1 MVEFPSRQVRFAFPP
16 TMPALCHT
24 ESLLCR
30 ASSVR
35 SRTPPSVSQANDPLP
50 TSLGGVLAAIIR
62 HPLLRLVRY
71 WNWKSAVLS
80 ALLRASIFFSVNLTA
95 SWESGVS
102 AALTELVYRAPVVG
116 TLASLSQSFR
126 RVQPAWKATL
136 AIMVALPALAHGVE
150 FTVHSLVGTAR
161 LYESIA
167 ASIAFSMF
175 TSVVSYFLHRRDIL
189 VVGDGA
195 RPLLVDIFHIPG
207 ELFDILVLKP
217 IRRMRGQTT
226 GE

>member
-1 MVEFPSRQVRFAFPP
+1 MAYCKLRSHSGVGEDQVTVAVQP
-16 TMPALCHT
+16 T
-24 ESLLCR
+24 
-30 ASSVR
+30 
-35 SRTPPSVSQANDPLP
+35 NDPLP
-50 TSLGGVLAAIIR
+50 SSLSEVIALIVR

-80 ALLRASIFFSVNLTA
+80 ALLRASIFFAVNLTA
-95 SWESGVS
+95 SWESAMS
-102 AALTELVYRAPVVG
+102 AAGTELVYRAPVVG

-150 FTVHSLVGTAR
+150 FTVHSVAGTAR
-161 LYESIA
+161 LYESVA
-167 ASIAFSMF
+167 ASVAFSMF

-207 ELFDILVLKP
+207 ELFDMFVLKP

-226 GE
+226 GD